1 MTIAISLKVND
12 GVVLA
17 ADSASTLF
25 APMPGG
31 QQAVMNVYNNA
42 NKVFNLRKGLPLG
55 AITWG
60 SGSIGPMSI
69 STLVKDLRRR
79 FAGEDRN
86 HRDWHLD
93 PETYQVGEVAA
104 RLREFIF
111 EERYPEAFKDWAT
124 KPPLGFVVAG
134 YSAGDGMAEEYMVQ
148 ALNGQCPEPALLRG
162 KDESGMSW
170 NGETEAISRLMQG
183 VSPALPMV
191 LQQNLGVPADD
202 IPGIM
207 DVVRQQLTLPL
218 VMPAMPIQDA
228 IDLAAFFVDLTI
240 KFSRFAPGAPTVGGP
255 VEVAVITKHEG
266 FKWVRRKHYYTAEYN
281 PPLPHKME
289 AE

>member
-25 APMPGG
+25 AQTAGG

-60 SGSIGPMSI
+60 SGSIGNNSI

-79 FAGEDRN
+79 FSGEDKN
-86 HRDWHLD
+86 HREWRLD
-93 PETYQVGEVAA
+93 PESYQVRDVAMK
-104 RLREFIF
+104 LRQFIF
-111 EERYPEAFKDWAT
+111 EERYPEAFKDWPT

-134 YSAGDGMAEEYMVQ
+134 YSAGEGMAEEYMVQ
-148 ALNGQCPEPALLRG
+148 AVNGECPGPAPMRG

-183 VSPALPMV
+183 VSPALAMV

-202 IPGIM
+202 IPGLM
-207 DVVRQQLTLPL
+207 NVVRQQLTLQL
-218 VMPAMPIQDA
+218 VMPAMPIEDA

-266 FKWVRRKHYYTAEYN
+266 YKWVRRKHYYSAEFN
-281 PPLPHKME
+281 PPHSRKSE